1 MQRGN
6 LPATP
11 QLRNSAGQRIGIRG
25 GALGALCTWPSGHT
39 ILGEFGGPKPAAD
52 RAYGNKDPSD
62 FAT

>member
-11 QLRNSAGQRIGIRG
+11 RVNGLESA